1 MSQEE
6 YDRLTTSQKA
16 TLKMSGLVLAEEKS
30 SIQLLTLTNGAEAVF
45 KLKDQDWT
53 TITTLEIRY
62 RPFIEA
68 ALRDYW
74 QEFVRLWD
82 ES

>member
-6 YDRLTTSQKA
+6 YDRLTKSQQA

-30 SIQLLTLTNGAEAVF
+30 SIQLLTLTSGAEAVF

-53 TITTLEIRY
+53 KITTLEIRY
-62 RPFIEA
+62 RPFIEE